1 MEDARDAVEENE
13 AEARLDAEA
22 PAKAEARS
30 EPADGTAGGD
40 ESATAKV
47 EASESD
53 AAEDT
58 PAEGDAAEAEDGSK
72 KGGCLAQATKYFGV
86 SFTQTFVEF
95 GVFAALHGLGMDASI
110 ANVFAIACS
119 GSYNFIMNRN
129 ITFKS
134 SSNLTRS
141 IILFILLYCWNL
153 LFSSTCLAILPEAFG
168 WNTTLVKL
176 LTMCC
181 QGVWGFLLS
190 RYVIFR

>member
-1 MEDARDAVEENE
+1 MEEMTEKGEAQADADLPAPARD
-13 AEARLDAEA
+13 
-22 PAKAEARS
+22 
-30 EPADGTAGGD
+30 EPAAESGPSGD
-40 ESATAKV
+40 ETP
-47 EASESD
+47 ASKAAEDDAD
-53 AAEDT
+53 AAE
-58 PAEGDAAEAEDGSK
+58 ER
-72 KGGCLAQATKYFGV
+72 GGCLNQVMKYYGV

-95 GVFAALHGLGMDASI
+95 GVFAALHGLGMEASI
-110 ANVFAIACS
+110 ANIFAIACS

-129 ITFKS
+129 VTFKS

-141 IILFILLYCWNL
+141 IILFVLLYCWNL
-153 LFSSTCLAILPEAFG
+153 LFSSTCLAILPANFG